1 MKYAFFLDLDGTIWN
16 GKQEIA
22 EKTLAALKYAR
33 ENGHKV
39 YLNTGRAYGFVPK
52 DLFNR
57 IGFDGIVTGMGE
69 YIVMDG
75 EVVRDVPL
83 DKDTIRENLLRAY
96 DLNKPFSIEAFD
108 TVYRVNRR
116 PQPGQVLLET
126 REEIL
131 KAADRIISYKIAL
144 PTPCDPEDLLY
155 YAKFYEVLV
164 HPTYVEIWAP
174 GQQKSVGTAF
184 VMKKLGKDFRSVAIG
199 DSLNDLDMLMKA
211 DIGVAMGNAEKE
223 VAAACKYRTETVDEG
238 GVGAAVYRII
248 EENL

>member
-22 EKTLAALKYAR
+22 EKTLAGLRFAR

-39 YLNTGRAYGFVPK
+39 FLNTGRAYGFVPK
-52 DLFNR
+52 ELFER
-57 IGFDGIVTGMGE
+57 VGFDGIVTGMGE
-69 YIVMDG
+69 YIVLDG
-75 EVVRDVPL
+75 EVVLDIPL
-83 DKDTIRENLLRAY
+83 DKDTVRENLLRAF
-96 DLNKPFSIEAFD
+96 DLHKPISIEAFD

-116 PQPGQVLLET
+116 PQPGQVLFET

-131 KAADRIISYKIAL
+131 EAADRIKSYKIAL
-144 PTPCDPEDLLY
+144 PTPCDPEELAY
-155 YAKFYEVLV
+155 YAQYYEVLV
-164 HPTYVEIWAP
+164 HPTYVEIWVP
-174 GQQKSVGTAF
+174 GRQKSVGTAF
-184 VMKKLGKDFRSVAIG
+184 VMEKLGKDFRSVAIG
-199 DSLNDLDMLMKA
+199 DSLNDLDMLTKA

-223 VAAACKYRTETVDEG
+223 VIAACKYKTDTVDEG